1 MCEEDGVVTD
11 MLGGGVD
18 GGEGGGREG
27 EAGDSN
33 LGLNITEGVV
43 AVLGCAV
50 EASGLISGTRPTGTV
65 LRKCVRGTP
74 RASNS
79 GRSGS

>member
-1 MCEEDGVVTD
+1 

-27 EAGDSN
+27 VAGDAI
-33 LGLNITEGVV
+33 LGLNITGGFV
-43 AVLGCAV
+43 ADLGCAI
-50 EASGLISGTRPTGTV
+50 EAFGLISGTRPTGTV

-74 RASNS
+74 RQSNS
-79 GRSGS
+79 GRSGSWRG